1 MRTILFYISI
11 TNRPNSPEKKV
22 IAKLKIRTTSIFVW
36 DSRALVIYL
45 FISVFCVSGLAI
57 VRVGIVWGAIVRV
70 GNSPEWEFSGGQ
82 LSWLA
87 IVRVGIV
94 WGEIVRVG
102 NCLGGNC
109 PRGNRPGGNRPGGI
123 RPGGS
128 CPGTVLWMNEKRE
141 GGQVWNEHK
150 GRRYKKQSQVLV
162 LGLHKRRLG
171 VIPMVTW
178 AWFLAKGQYMV

>member
-1 MRTILFYISI
+1 MRGTILFYISI

-22 IAKLKIRTTSIFVW
+22 IAKLKIRTTSVFVR

-70 GNSPEWEFSGGQ
+70 GNCPEWELSGGQ

-94 WGEIVRVG
+94 GG
-102 NCLGGNC
+102 GGGGGNC
-109 PRGNRPGGNRPGGI
+109 QGWELSGWEL
-123 RPGGS
+123 S
-128 CPGTVLWMNEKRE
+128 E
-141 GGQVWNEHK
+141 GELSEG
-150 GRRYKKQSQVLV
+150 
-162 LGLHKRRLG
+162 
-171 VIPMVTW
+171 
-178 AWFLAKGQYMV
+178 

>member
-22 IAKLKIRTTSIFVW
+22 IAKLKIRTTSIFVR

-70 GNSPEWEFSGGQ
+70 GNSPEWEFSRGQ

-94 WGEIVRVG
+94 WGQLSGLGIVRVG
-102 NCLGGNC
+102 IV
-109 PRGNRPGGNRPGGI
+109 RGGI
-123 RPGGS
+123 VR
-128 CPGTVLWMNEKRE
+128 
-141 GGQVWNEHK
+141 
-150 GRRYKKQSQVLV
+150 
-162 LGLHKRRLG
+162 G
-171 VIPMVTW
+171 VIVRGGFVQGGVVREP
-178 AWFLAKGQYMV
+178 L